1 MGRDLAQRAEQQ
13 VQRQGEG
20 KSLQAQ
26 LFEMEKQFQLAMPR
40 GVEAVQLIRDV
51 MTCMRQTPK
60 LAMCDAPSILGAAMT
75 CAQLGLRPGV
85 GALGQAWILPFYD
98 NKTRGQRAQ
107 LIIGYKGYVEL
118 GHRSDRIASLHS
130 RIVYENDVFDIE
142 YGAAEDKWVHKPCLD
157 GPRGEAKLF
166 YAVGRLAN
174 GGYSLTDPMTVAD
187 MEAHRD
193 RFAMAKTRE
202 GKIVGPWV
210 DHFDSMGKKTMLLR
224 LMALMP
230 KSTEIQRAIDNDG
243 SVRVDLSH
251 GAIDTPDHID
261 GEVIGDAV
269 DEPIAQGGD
278 GRPARETVQVSSTSQ
293 ADDPRAE
300 VRYVAQS
307 DLPKL
312 ANIRK
317 AERYDDAEA
326 WADYVFAAT
335 GERVTDDSQLSFDGA
350 RKIIELFNEDGAK

>member
-1 MGRDLAQRAEQQ
+1 MGRDLAQRAEQS
-13 VQRQGEG
+13 VQRQGDG
-20 KSLQAQ
+20 QSLQQQ
-26 LFEMEKQFQLAMPR
+26 LQSMEKQFQLAMPR
-40 GVEAVQLIRDV
+40 GVEAVQLVRDV
-51 MTCMRQTPK
+51 MTCVKQTPK
-60 LAMCDAPSILGAAMT
+60 LAQCDPMSVLGSAMT

-85 GALGQAWILPFYD
+85 GALGHAWILPFYD
-98 NKTRGQRAQ
+98 NKTRGQKAQ

-118 GHRSDRIASLHS
+118 GHRSEQIASLHS
-130 RIVYENDVFDIE
+130 RIVHANDLFDIE

-157 GPRGEAKLF
+157 GPRGDAKLF

-202 GKIVGPWV
+202 GTIIGPWR

-251 GAIDTPDHID
+251 GAIDTPNHID

-269 DEPIAQGGD
+269 DEPLDSISE
-278 GRPARETVQVSSTSQ
+278 GRPERESVQVS
-293 ADDPRAE
+293 DPGPVDEPPAE
-300 VRYVAQS
+300 VRMAS
-307 DLPKL
+307 KADLAKL
-312 ANIRK
+312 AKIRE
-317 AERYDDAEA
+317 AERYEDDAA
-326 WADYVFAAT
+326 WQDYVFAAT
-335 GERVTDDSQLSFDGA
+335 GERVTADKDLTLDGA
-350 RKIIELFNEDGAK
+350 RKIIDLFNEDAAK